1 MAVFSVD
8 SDAVLSATAAIS
20 ATGERVQAETGAMLG
35 QLVQLQGTWTGSASI
50 AFQSVVD
57 RWRAAQREMDAAL
70 ADIGNTLAVAGQ
82 QYAQT
87 ELSATGMF
95 R

>member
-8 SDAVLSATAAIS
+8 SDAVLSATHAIR
-20 ATGERVQAETGAMLG
+20 ATGDRLQSETAAMMS
-35 QLVQLQGTWTGSASI
+35 QLTQLQGSWTGTASV
-50 AFQSVVD
+50 AFQSVVE
-57 RWRAAQREMDAAL
+57 RWRAAQRELDGALGDISSAL
-70 ADIGNTLAVAGQ
+70 AIAGQ

-87 ELSATGMF
+87 EQATAGMF

>member
-8 SDAVLSATAAIS
+8 SDAVLSATHTIR
-20 ATGERVQAETGAMLG
+20 ATGDRIQSDTAAMHG
-35 QLVQLQGTWTGSASI
+35 QLSQLQGSWTGSASV
-50 AFQSVVD
+50 AFQSVIE
-57 RWRAAQREMDAAL
+57 RWRAAQRELDAAL
-70 ADIGNTLAVAGQ
+70 ADISAALAAAGQ

-87 ELSATGMF
+87 ELATAGMF

>member
-8 SDAVLSATAAIS
+8 SDAVLSATHSIR
-20 ATGERVQAETGAMLG
+20 ATGDRVQSETASLLG
-35 QLVQLQGTWTGSASI
+35 QLTQLQGSWTGAASV
-50 AFQSVVD
+50 AFQSVVE
-57 RWRAAQREMDAAL
+57 RWRAAQRELDAAL
-70 ADIGNTLAVAGQ
+70 GDISRALGTAGQ

-87 ELSATGMF
+87 EQATAGMF

>member
-8 SDAVLSATAAIS
+8 SDAVLTATAAIR
-20 ATGERVQAETGAMLG
+20 ATGDRIQGETASMLG
-35 QLVQLQGTWTGSASI
+35 QLTQLQGSWTGA
-50 AFQSVVD
+50 AATGFQSVIE
-57 RWRAAQREMDAAL
+57 RWRAAQRELDGAL
-70 ADIGNTLAVAGQ
+70 ADISTALGTAGQ

-87 ELSATGMF
+87 EQATAGLF

>member
-8 SDAVLSATAAIS
+8 SDAVLSATAAIR
-20 ATGERVQAETGAMLG
+20 ATGDRVQSETASMLG
-35 QLVQLQGTWTGSASI
+35 QLTQLQGIWTGTASV

-57 RWRAAQREMDAAL
+57 RWRAAQRELDAAL
-70 ADIGNTLAVAGQ
+70 ADISTALSVTGQ

-87 ELSATGMF
+87 ELAAAGMF